1 MGIEDLAL
9 ALASQQD
16 AQNSI
21 AQENPYLQLQGIP
34 DAIGKIAMQSAAS
47 GKSGLGQS
55 ALVSGI
61 SGLLSGGLGVAGGNY
76 QRSAT
81 EDYTRA
87 LADSL
92 AGRTPSIGG
101 LSNSLFADAKKQA
114 SLFAAQRAINQM
126 DMNDKYEQEKKLSIL
141 SQITKYPEQADEI
154 IAAASKL
161 DGNAAPSRSIAP
173 MEAATPSV
181 EVGAQPASE
190 DRRQTIQDRT
200 NEYIKSARKMGMTPN
215 QALEYANKFTKPDE
229 LQVKTALK
237 KIEAS
242 RQRASTLSELANTA
256 LAGVAGAGETG
267 GIMSPVRNLGANIAA
282 VFGSKDQNDKLTAQA
297 TLNSIRPDLVKMNR
311 SPGAVTE
318 GENKIAIGAGPNS
331 DQTPEANKMLA
342 KKMLA
347 IADVEND
354 YANFIESYV
363 NKYGDVKGADKLW
376 AEYKKENPIFVRD
389 DQTGEYYVN
398 EQRTPITE
406 YDFSGSKSRQ
416 TQEATALSNYRSS
429 ASSGVDPVLMPEGK
443 PLSFEEFKALRRQG
457 KI

>member
-34 DAIGKIAMQSAAS
+34 DSIGKIAMQSAAS

-61 SGLLSGGLGVAGGNY
+61 AGLLSGGLGVAGGNY

-81 EDYTRA
+81 EDYTSA

-92 AGRTPSIGG
+92 AGKTPSIGG

-161 DGNAAPSRSIAP
+161 DGNASPSRSIAP

-190 DRRQTIQDRT
+190 DRRQTMQEKT

-229 LQVKTALK
+229 LQVRTALK

-242 RQRASTLSELANTA
+242 RQRANTLSELANTA
-256 LAGVAGAGETG
+256 IAGAAGAGETG
-267 GIMSPVRNLGANIAA
+267 GIFNKPRNILSNLAA
-282 VFGSKDQNDKLTAQA
+282 AAGSKDQRNKLTAQA
-297 TLNSIRPDLVKMNR
+297 GLDSVRPDLVKIGK

-318 GENKIAIGAGPNS
+318 GEGRIAIAAGPNS
-331 DQTPEANKMLA
+331 DQTPEANIMLG

-363 NKYGDVKGADKLW
+363 NKYGDVKGADELW
-376 AEYKKENPIFVRD
+376 AKYKKENPIFVRD

-406 YDFSGSKSRQ
+406 YDFSGSKPRK
-416 TQEATALSNYRSS
+416 TQETPALSNYRSS